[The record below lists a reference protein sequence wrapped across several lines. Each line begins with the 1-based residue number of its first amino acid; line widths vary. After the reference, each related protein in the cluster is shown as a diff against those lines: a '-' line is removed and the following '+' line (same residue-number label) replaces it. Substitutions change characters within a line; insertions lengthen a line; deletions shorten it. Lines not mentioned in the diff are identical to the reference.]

1 MKVDRPEQTGQAG
14 WCRPVRSSGPSGP
27 AVGGRFAASAG
38 LINLTLPLTQPM
50 CEGVTLVAPVGAWP
64 GLSWLL
70 MLILVAQLH
79 RSTELGTLACS
90 SMLRPGR

>member
-14 WCRPVRSSGPSGP
+14 WCRPSGRQDRPVP

-64 GLSWLL
+64 GLSGLL
-70 MLILVAQLH
+70 MSILVAQLH
-79 RSTELGTLACS
+79 KSTESGTLACS